1 MSYQKQDQ
9 YNDIYKGFFFTRVK
23 QTVYK
28 WWCVVYKPVYKL
40 THHGYW
46 PPEKEPGYVPP
57 KQNDTSVTPEQ
68 TTSQETSSAIP
79 ATQTATQDFS
89 SPTPVTQTA
98 AQQTSSVMS
107 ATQTATQETSSAEA
121 AQIANQIL
129 QERQN
134 NINQTISLHT
144 DSSSAESV
152 WDDSVDTSGMSEES
166 VDLAKEIMA
175 RLAREAAEDEAKK
188 QAQIEKAKR
197 EAEERA
203 RLEEIMRS
211 NKIDINQYIEAGKAS
226 RPPEVDIGDEPD

>member
-57 KQNDTSVTPEQ
+57 KQDNTSAMPATQ
-68 TTSQETSSAIP
+68 TANQETSSAMP
-79 ATQTATQDFS
+79 ATQTANQD
-89 SPTPVTQTA
+89 
-98 AQQTSSVMS
+98 
-107 ATQTATQETSSAEA
+107 TSSAEA
-121 AQIANQIL
+121 TQMANQIL

-134 NINQTISLHT
+134 NINETVSLHT
-144 DSSSAESV
+144 DSPSAENV

-197 EAEERA
+197 EAEEKA

-226 RPPEVDIGDEPD
+226 RPPEIDIGDEPD

>member
-23 QTVYK
+23 RTVYK

-57 KQNDTSVTPEQ
+57 KQDDTSVMPDTRAANQEASSAIPD
-68 TTSQETSSAIP
+68 TRMANQETSSAIP
-79 ATQTATQDFS
+79 DTRTAN
-89 SPTPVTQTA
+89 
-98 AQQTSSVMS
+98 
-107 ATQTATQETSSAEA
+107 QEIPSAEA
-121 AQIANQIL
+121 TQMANQIL

-134 NINQTISLHT
+134 NINQTISLHM
-144 DSSSAESV
+144 DSSSQENV

-166 VDLAKEIMA
+166 IDLAKEIMA

-197 EAEERA
+197 EAEEKA